1 MEGEQ
6 VRHISHVRANG
17 VVSFVQVAVFV
28 FMIAIAVAAPFLP
41 TARAAATV
49 SVEIVNFSFNPSS
62 ITIAPGDTVIWYNN
76 ETSTHHSVTSDTGVT
91 PSFDSGEI
99 VAGATW
105 SHTFDTEGTF
115 TYHCMYHTYMHGTV
129 IVGTAIPEFSGS
141 ILVVAG
147 TLALMLGLIAFR
159 GRR

>member
-1 MEGEQ
+1 MK
-6 VRHISHVRANG
+6 HVSG
-17 VVSFVQVAVFV
+17 SGSTSLVSFVQVAVFV
-28 FMIAIAVAAPFLP
+28 FMIATALAVPFLP

-49 SVEIVNFSFNPSS
+49 SVEIIDLSFNPSS

-76 ETSTHHSVTSDTGVT
+76 ETSTHHSVTSDVGVT

-129 IVGTAIPEFSGS
+129 IVQTGIPEFSSS

-147 TLALMLGLIAFR
+147 ILALMLGLIALR

>member
-1 MEGEQ
+1 MK
-6 VRHISHVRANG
+6 HISHVRATG
-17 VVSFVQVAVFV
+17 IVSFVQVAVFV
-28 FMIAIAVAAPFLP
+28 FMIGTALAAPFLP

-49 SVEIVNFSFNPSS
+49 SVEIKNLAFNPSS

-76 ETSTHHSVTSDTGVT
+76 ETSTHHSVTSDTGVS

-105 SHTFDTEGTF
+105 SHTFDTGGTF
-115 TYHCMYHTYMHGTV
+115 TYHCMYHSSMHGTV
-129 IVGTAIPEFSGS
+129 TVQTGIPEFSSS

-147 TLALMLGLIAFR
+147 TLAVMLGLIALR

>member
-1 MEGEQ
+1 MK
-6 VRHISHVRANG
+6 HVSG
-17 VVSFVQVAVFV
+17 TGSTSLVSFVQVAAFV
-28 FMIAIAVAAPFLP
+28 FMIATALAVPFLP
-41 TARAAATV
+41 TARAAETV
-49 SVEIVNFSFNPSS
+49 SVEIVNLSYNPSS

-76 ETSTHHSVTSDTGVT
+76 ESSLHHSVTSDAGVT

-115 TYHCMYHTYMHGTV
+115 AYHCMFHPSMHGTV
-129 IVGTAIPEFSGS
+129 IVQTGIPESS
-141 ILVVAG
+141 SSMLVVAG
-147 TLALMLGLIAFR
+147 TLALMLGLIAIR

>member
-6 VRHISHVRANG
+6 MRHISHVRATG

-28 FMIAIAVAAPFLP
+28 SMVATALAVPFLP

-49 SVEIVNFSFNPSS
+49 SVEIANYSFNPST
-62 ITIAPGDTVIWYNN
+62 ITISPGDTVIWYNN
-76 ETSTHHSVTSDTGVT
+76 QTGVHHSVTSDTGVT

-99 VAGATW
+99 LPGATW
-105 SHTFDTEGTF
+105 SNTFDTEGTF

-129 IVGTAIPEFSGS
+129 IVGTAIPEFSSS

-147 TLALMLGLIAFR
+147 TLALMLGLIAIR

>member
-1 MEGEQ
+1 MRRVSG
-6 VRHISHVRANG
+6 RGAIG
-17 VVSFVQVAVFV
+17 LVSFVQAAAFV
-28 FMIAIAVAAPFLP
+28 FMIATALAVPFLP

-49 SVEIVNFSFNPSS
+49 SVEIVNLSFNPSS

-76 ETSTHHSVTSDTGVT
+76 ESATHHSVTSDTGVT
-91 PSFDSGEI
+91 PSFNSGEI
-99 VAGATW
+99 VAGTSW

-115 TYHCMYHTYMHGTV
+115 TYHCMYHPSMHGTV
-129 IVGTAIPEFSGS
+129 IVGSAIPEFASS

-147 TLALMLGLIAFR
+147 TLALMLGLIALR

>member
-1 MEGEQ
+1 M
-6 VRHISHVRANG
+6 
-17 VVSFVQVAVFV
+17 SFVQVAVFV
-28 FMIAIAVAAPFLP
+28 FMIATALAVPFLP
-41 TARAAATV
+41 TARAAETV
-49 SVEIVNFSFNPSS
+49 SVEIVNLSYNPSS

-76 ETSTHHSVTSDTGVT
+76 ESSLHHSVTSDAGVT

-115 TYHCMYHTYMHGTV
+115 AYHCMFHPSMHGTV
-129 IVGTAIPEFSGS
+129 IVQTGIPESS
-141 ILVVAG
+141 SSMLVVAG
-147 TLALMLGLIAFR
+147 TLALMLGLIAIR